1 MTEDHTDAL
10 VAALPAT
17 RAELAAQF
25 DLPGQ
30 ALPHA
35 LHRAAIAGRL
45 AMTPGDAPSP
55 PAPGTPLA
63 RARRA
68 SSSPSTSRPR
78 PTATRPSTSSR
89 GATTRA
95 TRAPTSATSRTGPGS
110 RCATAVRPTATELD
124 DGPVPDVLIP
134 AFDELL
140 LGWRDRTPTV
150 PPEHAKRV
158 HPGGG
163 ILRAVA
169 LEDGV
174 AVGTWSRAGGR
185 ISVERF

>member
-1 MTEDHTDAL
+1 MKGILQRRSETSSTTGVLAPEGG
-10 VAALPAT
+10 VSW
-17 RAELAAQF
+17 RELR
-25 DLPGQ
+25 P
-30 ALPHA
+30 
-35 LHRAAIAGRL
+35 RL
-45 AMTPGDAPSP
+45 AIFAGLAILTVVLFPS
-55 PAPGTPLA
+55 
-63 RARRA
+63 R
-68 SSSPSTSRPR
+68 S
-78 PTATRPSTSSR
+78 
-89 GATTRA
+89 
-95 TRAPTSATSRTGPGS
+95 
-110 RCATAVRPTATELD
+110 V
-124 DGPVPDVLIP
+124 GPVPDVLIP

-185 ISVERF
+185 ISVEGF